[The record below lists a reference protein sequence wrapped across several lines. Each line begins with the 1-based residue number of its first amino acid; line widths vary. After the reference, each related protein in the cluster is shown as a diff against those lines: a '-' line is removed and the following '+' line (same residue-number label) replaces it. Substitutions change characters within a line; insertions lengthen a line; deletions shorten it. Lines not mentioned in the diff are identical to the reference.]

1 MPKLNHFMFHLK
13 GEKASGEG
21 LKISLE
27 IFEQNLEFDK
37 RFLFKKNTFSVMV
50 RRDLGLKPKH
60 SIDIFVD
67 LCSKPSSMSISSGKS
82 DKPRLLIKANTG
94 DNLTSWRQE

>member
-1 MPKLNHFMFHLK
+1 MPKLNHVMFHSK
-13 GEKASGEG
+13 GEKTSGEG

-37 RFLFKKNTFSVMV
+37 RFLFEKNTFSIMV
-50 RRDLGLKPKH
+50 RMDLGLKPKQ

-67 LCSKPSSMSISSGKS
+67 LCSKPSFMGISSGTS